1 MDFVLFLVVG
11 FFHEKKRGWPAA
23 MSNTGRM
30 QLFLMKIVNI
40 LSVYG
45 LGIGH
50 SSLLFRRD
58 EHIVKYCEIML
69 DNGSSNRVKRHHS
82 EHTRE
87 LFQHVMHRTRL
98 PRTILI
104 SK

>member
-1 MDFVLFLVVG
+1 
-11 FFHEKKRGWPAA
+11 

-30 QLFLMKIVNI
+30 ELFLMKIVSI

-45 LGIGH
+45 LRVGH
-50 SSLLFRRD
+50 SSLLFRRV
-58 EHIVKYCEIML
+58 ERIVQYCEIML

-98 PRTILI
+98 PQTI
-104 SK
+104 